1 MYRIADVLKN
11 RPVWDFCDTP
21 QIFWAGHVA
30 GQIFCS
36 DVTMRTQRGRANGR
50 RDDSI
55 DCDSDIR
62 SRLHAT
68 PMGYEARRLRD
79 QQVEERTGQTL
90 QLKPV
95 ISENSIR
102 LRMIGARV
110 GSDSRAS

>member
-1 MYRIADVLKN
+1 
-11 RPVWDFCDTP
+11 
-21 QIFWAGHVA
+21 
-30 GQIFCS
+30 
-36 DVTMRTQRGRANGR
+36 MRTQRGRAHGR

-62 SRLHAT
+62 GRLRAT

-95 ISENSIR
+95 ISEKFHP
-102 LRMIGARV
+102 A
-110 GSDSRAS
+110 